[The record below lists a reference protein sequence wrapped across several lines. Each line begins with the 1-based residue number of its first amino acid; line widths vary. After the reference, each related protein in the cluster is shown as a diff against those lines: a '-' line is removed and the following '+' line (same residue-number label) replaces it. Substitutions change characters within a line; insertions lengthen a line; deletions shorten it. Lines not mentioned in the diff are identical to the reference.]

1 MTDPDRQ
8 IWDSIL
14 SHLRTHHAGICRAW
28 FAELEPAVIA
38 AGALHVR
45 AQSVVHRD
53 YLRRECSN
61 AFNDACR
68 TVSGMLLPVRFL
80 GPQDDIPTMGAPRQG
95 PYGNQSG
102 VSGGIQGGGAQGGM
116 NSPPQS

>member
-1 MTDPDRQ
+1 MTDPDHQ

-14 SHLRTHHAGICRAW
+14 SHLRAYHAGICRAW
-28 FAELEPAVIA
+28 FAELEPAGIA

-45 AQSVVHRD
+45 AQTVVHRD
-53 YLRRECSN
+53 YLRRECSD

-80 GPQDDIPTMGAPRQG
+80 GPSDDVP
-95 PYGNQSG
+95 
-102 VSGGIQGGGAQGGM
+102 V
-116 NSPPQS
+116 